1 MPEPSKR
8 KKYIPA
14 HKRFPKEQQPLR
26 LKKEHI
32 IRNVHFRSFPDISL
46 RKCSKLVNGVFETL
60 GMLLSKGMTVTI
72 TNFGTFKIQ
81 DMAPRLA
88 RNPKTGEAIKLGP
101 ARRVTF
107 IASPEIIKEINPA
120 WIKRRKWD
128 ER

>member
-81 DMAPRLA
+81 DMAESKNRGSHQI
-88 RNPKTGEAIKLGP
+88 RSGEACDVHSLAG
-101 ARRVTF
+101 
-107 IASPEIIKEINPA
+107 NY
-120 WIKRRKWD
+120 
-128 ER
+128 